1 MAARARKAALI
12 GLMVLFS
19 TAKTIAEEPLSA
31 IDWLSQSVVLPSAI
45 GVSSPIAH
53 DRAVVGAI
61 STTPLATDALPETV
75 TAFSLDTASLDAVG
89 LLSSSKTGL
98 PRLLWG
104 AGKTDAILAQINR
117 QRTETL
123 PALQALLITVLLA
136 EAEPPADAGPSG
148 RMLLGRID
156 KLLSMGALDQ
166 AMAMMQSAGD
176 RREPELFRRL
186 FDVALLTGAEDRA
199 CRRMMSSASL
209 SPALSARIF
218 CLARSGD
225 WQTAAVTLQTAQAI
239 GQISPQD
246 AELMT
251 RFLDPE
257 LAETSAPLP
266 MPSPVTPLELR
277 MFEAIGEPLPIANL
291 PLAFA
296 HSDLNENTGW
306 KSRLE
311 AAERLSL
318 AGVISPNLLL
328 GFYTQ
333 QKPAASGGV
342 WERVKAFQTFEDAL
356 ASGAAER
363 IAPALQ
369 AVMTA
374 MQTAELEVV
383 FAELFAQR
391 LAAVPLDGPGA
402 DLVIR
407 LQLLSSGYQE
417 LTKAKTSADPKL
429 NFALALAG
437 GQVKSAAAPDLMA
450 AAIAAAWDA
459 PEIPPEIEQMRNEK
473 RTGELILVAAERIL
487 TGAEGQFGDVTI
499 GLAIL
504 RDLGM
509 EDVLRRTALELI
521 LLERRG

>member
-1 MAARARKAALI
+1 
-12 GLMVLFS
+12 
-19 TAKTIAEEPLSA
+19 
-31 IDWLSQSVVLPSAI
+31 
-45 GVSSPIAH
+45 
-53 DRAVVGAI
+53 
-61 STTPLATDALPETV
+61 
-75 TAFSLDTASLDAVG
+75 
-89 LLSSSKTGL
+89 
-98 PRLLWG
+98 
-104 AGKTDAILAQINR
+104 
-117 QRTETL
+117 
-123 PALQALLITVLLA
+123 
-136 EAEPPADAGPSG
+136 
-148 RMLLGRID
+148 
-156 KLLSMGALDQ
+156 
-166 AMAMMQSAGD
+166 
-176 RREPELFRRL
+176 
-186 FDVALLTGAEDRA
+186 
-199 CRRMMSSASL
+199 MMSSASL

-402 DLVIR
+402 DL
-407 LQLLSSGYQE
+407 E